1 MTAITDTPPT
11 TSTSNTIR
19 GLAWGLSGVLVW
31 SGSFVLTRFGFKTAL
46 TPFDIIALRFGVAG
60 LVLLPVVLMKG
71 FGLRQLGPLGFVLLA
86 SGAGVPYALL
96 TTCGLQYAPA
106 SHAAA
111 LIPGLMTAM
120 VAILGMA
127 LLKEHLAPSGWSGV
141 VLIVIGAMLIAGL
154 SQLGGPEMLGHL
166 FFFVAALV
174 WAIYVMVFRKKGM
187 DGLHATAIAAVT
199 SAIVYLPIYMIFLP
213 KGMDA
218 TPWGDIALQG
228 FYQGVLTSAF
238 GVFAFQP
245 CRCPAGNGCGGSA
258 VGADPRHYSGSGAC
272 PAWRS
277 AGLDRHARRLLD
289 QPRRAGAEQEGQKTC
304 RVMMPARQVLRQGG

>member
-238 GVFAFQP
+238 GVFAFN
-245 CRCPAGNGCGGSA
+245 RA
-258 VGADPRHYSGSGAC
+258 VV
-272 PAWRS
+272 
-277 AGLDRHARRLLD
+277 LLGTA
-289 QPRRAGAEQEGQKTC
+289 AGAALSALIPVITLVLALVLLGEVPGWTDTLAAFLISLGVLALNRKGKK
-304 RVMMPARQVLRQGG
+304 PAVS

>member
-1 MTAITDTPPT
+1 MALVAARNAIVRRYSFFLLRVKMTAITDTHPT

-19 GLAWGLSGVLVW
+19 GLAWGGLSGGVLVW

-96 TTCGLQYAPA
+96 TTCGLQYAPPA

-120 VAILGMA
+120 VAIMGMA
-127 LLKEHLAPSGWSGV
+127 LLKEHLAPSRWSGV

-174 WAIYVMVFRKKGM
+174 WAIYVMVFRKKGI

-213 KGMDA
+213 KGGMDA
-218 TPWGDIALQG
+218 TPWGGDIALQG
-228 FYQGVLTSAF
+228 GFYQAS
-238 GVFAFQP
+238 
-245 CRCPAGNGCGGSA
+245 
-258 VGADPRHYSGSGAC
+258 
-272 PAWRS
+272 
-277 AGLDRHARRLLD
+277 
-289 QPRRAGAEQEGQKTC
+289 
-304 RVMMPARQVLRQGG
+304 

>member
-1 MTAITDTPPT
+1 MTAITDTHPT

-120 VAILGMA
+120 VAIMGMA
-127 LLKEHLAPSGWSGV
+127 LLKEHLAPSRWSGV

-213 KGMDA
+213 KGMGA
-218 TPWGDIALQG
+218 TPW
-228 FYQGVLTSAF
+228 
-238 GVFAFQP
+238 
-245 CRCPAGNGCGGSA
+245 
-258 VGADPRHYSGSGAC
+258 
-272 PAWRS
+272 
-277 AGLDRHARRLLD
+277 
-289 QPRRAGAEQEGQKTC
+289 
-304 RVMMPARQVLRQGG
+304 